1 MGISEGEDR
10 RHLANVWAEM
20 GVWSR
25 TVLQRDQYKYWYPCC
40 QVGHVRYYRLFFFQ
54 PRSFLFSLLFSTLF
68 ILLFV
73 NNTAS
78 ECTCT
83 TNITIVHFTWNS
95 LCNPMHNRPQFS
107 ILGHHLGHRREKTTA
122 SMHACFV
129 LWFYRVH
136 VRCQHSYALATP
148 IPPPFSPGSLS
159 QINQITFSI
168 NDISINS
175 ILNLPTHPPIKS
187 DMSKIVPTTFY
198 IYLRLF
204 LPCSP
209 HSPSLPVHAGYNTPS
224 TCLQLMQNLSGT
236 SQTAGRWVVVVTKR
250 PCNFPRWS
258 ILY

>member
-136 VRCQHSYALATP
+136 VRCQHSYELATP
-148 IPPPFSPGSLS
+148 IPPPLFAWIPFTDQSNNLLYKWY
-159 QINQITFSI
+159 IHK
-168 NDISINS
+168 
-175 ILNLPTHPPIKS
+175 LNPQSSHPPTDK
-187 DMSKIVPTTFY
+187 VRY
-198 IYLRLF
+198 E
-204 LPCSP
+204 
-209 HSPSLPVHAGYNTPS
+209 
-224 TCLQLMQNLSGT
+224 
-236 SQTAGRWVVVVTKR
+236 
-250 PCNFPRWS
+250 
-258 ILY
+258 